1 MTFLYKAFTTGF
13 FYLLTVCNTTA
24 QDLDPRAY
32 ARVPVDFTTVV
43 AGFSYST
50 GDIVTDATFPVDNV
64 SARLQSASLGVA
76 HSFSLFK
83 CTSQVLVALPY
94 VWAKATGEM
103 GNQAQEV
110 TRSGFADTRLR
121 FSILVHG
128 APPSTVSELLKSPRK
143 TVVGV
148 SLNMIVPTGQFF
160 SDKLINLG
168 TNRFGFRAE
177 IGLSQPLG
185 KRWLLDF
192 YTGVWFFTNNNSFY
206 PGNSR
211 RTQEPMGT
219 FQGHISYNI
228 NPLMWIAFDATFYV
242 GGTSSI
248 NDLYKDD
255 RAENSRI
262 GVTAV
267 VPVNRRHFIRL
278 GFSMGAIVR
287 TGQDFTSFSI
297 GWQTS
302 WGKKPKKDE
311 LQEHH

>member
-1 MTFLYKAFTTGF
+1 MKFRERIFIGGFLS
-13 FYLLTVCNTTA
+13 LLIARVTTA

-32 ARVPVDFTTVV
+32 ARVPVDFTTVI

-64 SARLQSASLGVA
+64 SARLQSASVGIA

-83 CTSQVLVALPY
+83 CTSQVLVAIPY

-103 GNQAQEV
+103 GNQTQEV

-128 APPSTVSELLKSPRK
+128 APPSTVPELLKAPRK
-143 TVVGV
+143 TVVGI
-148 SLNMIVPTGQFF
+148 SLNMIIPTGQFF

-168 TNRFGFRAE
+168 TNRFGFRPE

-192 YTGVWFFTNNNSFY
+192 YTGVWLFTNNNSFY
-206 PGNSR
+206 PGNSQ

-248 NDLYKDD
+248 NNLYKDD

-302 WGKKPKKDE
+302 WGKKALKEKAHE
-311 LQEHH
+311 